1 MAAKHLVLVAGN
13 IGAGKTSLVTQLG
26 DRLGWRTG
34 FETVET
40 NPYLGKFYADMRSW
54 AFHLQ
59 VFLLA
64 QRSQLHL
71 EAYRDPSSAILDRS
85 IYEDYYIFARALH
98 SLGNLSPEDLE
109 TYSRVYEL
117 VIASLPQPDLLI
129 MLKAPV
135 PALLGRI
142 QARGREMEAGITAEY
157 LGLLD
162 GYYDEWL
169 RSFDLCPVLTIS
181 SGDLDYVND
190 EAHLDIVIKTI
201 EDKLSGRDELI
212 FDE

>member
-1 MAAKHLVLVAGN
+1 MATKHLVLVAGN
-13 IGAGKTSLVTQLG
+13 IGAGKTSLVTKLG
-26 DRLGWRTG
+26 ETLRWRTG

-64 QRSQLHL
+64 QRSQLHI
-71 EAYRDPSSAILDRS
+71 EAHRDPSSAILDRS

-98 SLGNLSPEDLE
+98 SLGNLSAEDLD
-109 TYSRVYEL
+109 TYSRVYKL
-117 VIASLPQPDLLI
+117 VTTSQTKPDLLI

-135 PALLGRI
+135 PALLERI
-142 QARGREMEAGITAEY
+142 RSRGREMEAGITAEY
-157 LGLLD
+157 LTLLD

-169 RSFDLCPVLTIS
+169 HSFDVCPVLTIS

-190 EAHLDIVIKTI
+190 PAHLDSVINTI
-201 EDKLSGRDELI
+201 QAKLSGRDELI